1 MTNREKI
8 DYLKQYK
15 NLDKYINHLIE
26 DAERLRTRAEKITPT
41 LTGLPQGGDGE
52 NQRELAICKL
62 VDLNNEIDEKINL
75 YVDLGREIRG
85 NIDSVPDVILRT
97 ILLLKYIEGLTWE
110 QIAVDLQ
117 YSWRNV
123 HYLHSRA
130 LKEFNII

>member
-26 DAERLRTRAEKITPT
+26 DAERLRTRAEKFTPT

-62 VDLNNEIDEKINL
+62 VDLNNEIDEKIDL

>member
-62 VDLNNEIDEKINL
+62 VDLNNEIDEKIDL

>member
-52 NQRELAICKL
+52 NQREVAICKL
-62 VDLNNEIDEKINL
+62 VDLNNEIDEKIDL

-85 NIDSVPDVILRT
+85 NIDSVSDVILRT
-97 ILLLKYIEGLTWE
+97 ILLLKYIEGRTWE

>member
-52 NQRELAICKL
+52 NQREVAICKL
-62 VDLNNEIDEKINL
+62 VDLNNEIDEKIDL